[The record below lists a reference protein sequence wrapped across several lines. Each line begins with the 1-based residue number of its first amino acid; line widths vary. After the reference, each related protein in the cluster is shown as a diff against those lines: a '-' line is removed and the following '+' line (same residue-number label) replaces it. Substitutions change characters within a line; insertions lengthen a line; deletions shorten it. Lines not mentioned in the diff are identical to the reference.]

1 MIIYKNTDSGA
12 VNIVQRR
19 DGSVDFR
26 KDWIQY
32 KEGFGYLSPDDT
44 TEFWLGNEK
53 IHLLTTS
60 TNMPTVLR
68 IELVDW
74 EGNKRCVSTTIRD
87 YVRRVKTHPFNKKRT
102 TSQPTTSSL

>member
-1 MIIYKNTDSGA
+1 MTFLGVSGTHWSLQSLIKNTKSASADFE
-12 VNIVQRR
+12 QRR
-19 DGSVDFR
+19 DGTVDFR

-32 KEGFGYLSPDDT
+32 REGFGYLSQDDT

-60 TNMPTVLR
+60 SQMPTVLR

-74 EGNKRCVSTTIRD
+74 QGNKRCVTTTMTV
-87 YVRRVKTHPFNKKRT
+87 YKKRKT
-102 TSQPTTSSL
+102 VLL

>member
-1 MIIYKNTDSGA
+1 MCT
-12 VNIVQRR
+12 QRR

-32 KEGFGYLSPDDT
+32 KNGFGYLSPDDT

-53 IHLLTTS
+53 IHLLSTS
-60 TNMPTVLR
+60 SNMPTVLR

-74 EGNKRCVSTTIRD
+74 EGNKR
-87 YVRRVKTHPFNKKRT
+87 
-102 TSQPTTSSL
+102 

>member
-1 MIIYKNTDSGA
+1 MTPIIFVSA
-12 VNIVQRR
+12 QRR
-19 DGSVDFR
+19 DGSVDFH

-53 IHLLTTS
+53 MHLLTATS
-60 TNMPTVLR
+60 TIPTVLR

-74 EGNKRCVSTTIRD
+74 EGNKRYVNTHTYNNRLCKRRANRVSYRANMTL
-87 YVRRVKTHPFNKKRT
+87 K
-102 TSQPTTSSL
+102 